1 MCGASRTGRTAND
14 GARTRAVLA
23 STVLTA
29 VLLAGCGASA
39 LVGTTS
45 PSETTVSTVPAS
57 TTTTTTQLTGEVAVA
72 FPVVACSGPPG
83 ASTPTTSPTGW
94 QPSVLLAPIPTALV
108 GKVAFYS
115 DGVHTVLGPT
125 GWTCSIVA
133 PAPGAVGLA
142 VYPSLDPDPPIEG
155 PPAAGTEG
163 IFATFGMTGRA
174 SGVAL
179 VCALFTIPSWQARSA
194 DCPAGKPA
202 GEQTSTPTAD
212 ITAVTDPAGVVGSL
226 AGSGGQYAVT
236 GTVIFP
242 QVQPAVSD
250 GSNLPVVAESCAM
263 PDASLCPT
271 ILSDF
276 EVREFPV
283 PVAVGR

>member
-1 MCGASRTGRTAND
+1 M
-14 GARTRAVLA
+14 VA
-23 STVLTA
+23 STVLGT

-39 LVGTTS
+39 LVGTTG
-45 PSETTVSTVPAS
+45 PTGPTVTTVPPSTS
-57 TTTTTTQLTGEVAVA
+57 TTAAPLAGEVAVA

-108 GKVAFYS
+108 GKVTFYS

-133 PAPGAVGLA
+133 PAPGTVGLA
-142 VYPSLDPDPPIEG
+142 VYPSQDPDPPIGG

-163 IFATFGMTGRA
+163 VFATFATTARS
-174 SGVAL
+174 SGIAL
-179 VCALFTIPSWQARSA
+179 VCTLFTIPSWQARSA
-194 DCPAGKPA
+194 NCPASKPA
-202 GEQTSTPTAD
+202 EEQTSTPTAD

-226 AGSGGQYAVT
+226 AGSGGQYGVT

-250 GSNLPVVAESCAM
+250 GSSLPVAAESCAM

-271 ILSDF
+271 IVSDF

-283 PVAVGR
+283 PVTAGR

>member
-1 MCGASRTGRTAND
+1 MCRSSRTAGP
-14 GARTRAVLA
+14 ARSGVWSRAAVASAVLA
-23 STVLTA
+23 TVC
-29 VLLAGCGASA
+29 LAGCGSSA
-39 LVGTTS
+39 LVGTTAS
-45 PSETTVSTVPAS
+45 TGVTVTTVPPS
-57 TTTTTTQLTGEVAVA
+57 TTTTAAPLSGEVAVA

-83 ASTPTTSPTGW
+83 SSTPTTSATGW

-108 GKVAFYS
+108 GKVTFYS

-133 PAPGAVGLA
+133 PAPGTVGLA
-142 VYPSLDPDPPIEG
+142 VYPSQNPDPPIEG

-163 IFATFGMTGRA
+163 VFATFGTTGRA
-174 SGVAL
+174 SGIAL
-179 VCALFTIPSWQARSA
+179 VCAFFTIPSWQARSA
-194 DCPAGKPA
+194 ECPAIKPA

-212 ITAVTDPAGVVGSL
+212 ITAVSDPAGVVGSL

-236 GTVIFP
+236 GAVIFP
-242 QVQPAVSD
+242 QVQPAVTD
-250 GSNLPVVAESCAM
+250 GSSLPVAVESCAM
-263 PDASLCPT
+263 PNASLCPT

-283 PVAVGR
+283 PAAVGR